1 MGHHTVVTIYVACEF
16 QFELDLE
23 FAWNMLFKDA
33 RLHNV
38 GILTIDIFIAIYINI
53 YKSIFKYVTTYFYS
67 RLNQLSSLICSN
79 FCDMF
84 ILLINKIIPPL
95 FFMSF
100 IMCISSKLAII
111 FYYYVTLYSFLRKNK
126 RLHLDDNKKCSSLIF
141 RITMLWLQISII
153 VCEAF
158 THKEANE

>member
-1 MGHHTVVTIYVACEF
+1 MRISIWIRPWVCVKYAIWRCTFTQSRHLNNRYIHFHIY
-16 QFELDLE
+16 
-23 FAWNMLFKDA
+23 NYMY
-33 RLHNV
+33 
-38 GILTIDIFIAIYINI
+38 IYICRQTNLELI
-53 YKSIFKYVTTYFYS
+53 CKYGATYFYS

-84 ILLINKIIPPL
+84 ILVINKIIPPL
-95 FFMSF
+95 FFMWF
-100 IMCISSKLAII
+100 MMCISSKLAII
-111 FYYYVTLYSFLRKNK
+111 FYYYVILYSFLRKNK

-153 VCEAF
+153 LCEAF